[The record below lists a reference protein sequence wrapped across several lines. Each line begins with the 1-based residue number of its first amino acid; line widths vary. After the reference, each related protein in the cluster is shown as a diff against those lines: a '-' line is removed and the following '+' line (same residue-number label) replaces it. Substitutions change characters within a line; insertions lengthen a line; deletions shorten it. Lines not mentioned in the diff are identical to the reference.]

1 MLHNNKMKIISSNVW
16 GIDNIHSL
24 TNLYSNIQ
32 LISGLIDPSNEDT
45 YIICLQEAC
54 GGKIKFF

>member
-1 MLHNNKMKIISSNVW
+1 MKIISSNVW